1 MSGEKNEK
9 KTWVDEV
16 DFKKISCHDHQG
28 FGTFYRVEELAGDA
42 EMLARIPHKN
52 GVYLILFPA
61 DGEPGYNG
69 GDTET
74 FGLNEQEPK
83 GTDKLEKAWVKG
95 TRVIYIGKAGV
106 LNGKGASNL
115 YTRIR
120 EYLKWYKGARNS
132 HHGGRDIWQLNDPGK
147 LLVTWRVTEDEDPR
161 SCEKALL
168 KRFDEM
174 FREEQKISGKG
185 KKKKCL
191 PFANHQS

>member
-9 KTWVDEV
+9 KTWIDEV

-28 FGTFYRVEELAGDA
+28 FGTFYSVKELAGDDR
-42 EMLARIPHKN
+42 MLAKIPKKN
-52 GVYLILFPA
+52 GVYFIFFPE
-61 DGEPGYNG
+61 DGTPGYND

-74 FGLNEQEPK
+74 FKRNNERPRRIVDLKKQ
-83 GTDKLEKAWVKG
+83 WVQG

-115 YTRIR
+115 YTRLR
-120 EYLKWYKGARNS
+120 EYLKWYKGAKNS

-147 LLVTWRVTEDEDPR
+147 LLVTWRVIEDEDPR

-174 FREEQKISGKG
+174 FGEG
-185 KKKKCL
+185 KKKSRKNEKKL